1 MGTATFQFYLVFE
14 FMKDKLMKGGLF
26 SLCIF
31 YVYLGLEKIH
41 VPYDIEQS
49 LFLLLLSSI
58 GMFISGNFIES
69 QAKLLFQNKSF
80 LAIVL
85 TIGSSGPEIMTC
97 IISGLK
103 NESHIGLGM
112 VIGSASVNAAY
123 AFSVLII
130 AWNVL
135 RKKNEKLF
143 VDPSQQ
149 STQSRLYLCL
159 FMLGLALT
167 TLFTLFAIQENN
179 WLIFLL
185 ITIIELFLVYRI
197 YNWSSLPPTDKYG
210 DDALLDEDDENS
222 IKSLKYFSPQWFFS
236 LMIFCTAFVLLI
248 LSADSMVENLKFFAL
263 EIKVPEFL
271 VSYIIGAF
279 GSSLP
284 EFILGWILV
293 REAIANI
300 EGYPQK
306 GSAQLRIAIYGIF
319 VLSFGSNAV
328 DLSAALA
335 VQTITATIQ
344 TFTHTVMMNIE
355 LISGCVIA
363 TILTIIAGVVLSI
376 PRKERLIIVLS
387 SSAVSL
393 YIFSSLFSF
402 F

>member
-1 MGTATFQFYLVFE
+1 
-14 FMKDKLMKGGLF
+14 MKNKLMKGGLF

-31 YVYLGLEKIH
+31 YVFPGLEQIH
-41 VPYDIEQS
+41 IPYGIRHS

-58 GMFISGNFIES
+58 GMFLSGNFIES
-69 QAKLLFQNKSF
+69 QAKLLFQSKSF
-80 LAIVL
+80 LAIIL

-123 AFSVLII
+123 AFIVLII

-143 VDPSQQ
+143 VDPEQQ
-149 STQSRLYLCL
+149 SKQSRLYLSL

-167 TLFTLFAIQENN
+167 TFLTLFAIQENN
-179 WLIFLL
+179 WLIFSLV
-185 ITIIELFLVYRI
+185 TVANFFLVYKI
-197 YNWSSLPPTDKYG
+197 YSWSSLPDTEKYG
-210 DDALLDEDDENS
+210 DDALVDEDSEN
-222 IKSLKYFSPQWFFS
+222 IIHSLKYFSPQWFLS
-236 LMIFCTAFVLLI
+236 LAIFCTAFVLLI
-248 LSADSMVENLKFFAL
+248 LSADSMVDNLEFFAL

-271 VSYIIGAF
+271 VSYILGAF

-284 EFILGWILV
+284 EFILGWILL
-293 REAIANI
+293 REAIATI
-300 EGYPQK
+300 QDSPKK

-335 VQTITATIQ
+335 VQTITTIIQ
-344 TFTHTVMMNIE
+344 TFTQTVMVNIE
-355 LISGCVIA
+355 LILGCVVA
-363 TILTIIAGVVLSI
+363 TLLTIIAGVILSI
-376 PRKERLIIVLS
+376 PRKERLIVALS

-393 YIFSSLFSF
+393 YVVSSFFSF